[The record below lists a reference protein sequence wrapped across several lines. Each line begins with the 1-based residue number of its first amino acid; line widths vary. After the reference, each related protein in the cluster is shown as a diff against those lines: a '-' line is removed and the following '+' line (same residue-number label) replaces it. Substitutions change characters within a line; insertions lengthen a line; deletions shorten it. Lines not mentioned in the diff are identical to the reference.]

1 MAVRIGG
8 LPFKKRLLPGL
19 PYPIPISSGTPAPRL
34 TFRSASSGGDSSFGA
49 SSISATL
56 PDGEVQ
62 NDLDII
68 EFGTSSIAPTA
79 APTHTTPTGYSL
91 AGTFTFTSA
100 AGVLNS
106 RVSVFY
112 RIAPA
117 SPGAV
122 TLQASAN
129 CALGYTRCCYDNPDT
144 AAPFGQITFAAFS
157 GTTTPTAS
165 SITTT
170 KDEALVV
177 TFLTQGTAQAASAPQ
192 SQTERVDNATVAFAV
207 ADNIQPNA
215 GATGPKAWTIP
226 TSTDGSIAIAEFWSE
241 PGAAVDFDVTAAAPI
256 ALAGSLSITGNPG
269 VPNEWEFEPPL
280 SVQGM
285 TGALSIAGDIQISA
299 GTAFNLSP
307 AAPVA
312 IAGGL
317 TAAGNL
323 QFGTAFDLS
332 PQAPISI
339 GGTLLAAGNIQTATT
354 LNISQQAPIAVA
366 GTLLAAGNLQ
376 IASALNLTPQAPIAI
391 GGQLTIAGNVET
403 SFNLS
408 AASPIAIAGSLA
420 AAGTLQF
427 STAFNLAPAA
437 PVAIA
442 GGLVITGNLETST
455 AFNVSQVAPIAVAG
469 AVLVAGDI
477 QIGAPVVFEL
487 VPQTPIALAGAMTI
501 AGNVQALTALNLAP
515 TAPIAMSGL
524 LAIAGDIQITPE
536 ILLNLTPTAPIALLG
551 SLGLTGNI
559 QAPALFDL
567 AAQAPVA
574 LAGGLALAGDIE
586 IALPVVFDLAPA
598 APIALAGS
606 VAMLGGIEIASLFNL
621 TTTQPIAIV
630 GTLLAAGDIQAG
642 TSFALQPQAPIALQ
656 GGLAIAGNI
665 SAGEAFNLFA
675 TAPVSLLGSVS
686 LAAQLQILV
695 PATVPD
701 VTGLSQADAIAALE
715 AAGFVVA
722 IVTDSSTVAAGTV
735 LSQDPAGGTSSFVGF
750 IVTITV
756 SSGYA
761 LATDPKLIAKKRKP
775 NVSFRGVGTPTPRK
789 KREEQ
794 PEPVKAKASPL
805 LLGLMA
811 RGLALP
817 TPFLPEPV
825 LVPVLPAEPL
835 PAAIEVPEP
844 EVAPTP
850 EQQLAARVQELEQ
863 QMMQLQADLAALR
876 QPPEPAQATA
886 RDPVHEALHALLP
899 ALSEPIDLDAV
910 PDAPEEVPP
919 EAAAAP
925 AEPPR
930 MTREQIDA
938 ENERRA
944 RLAAERL
951 L

>member
-1 MAVRIGG
+1 MAKRIAGK
-8 LPFKKRLLPGL
+8 PFKKRLLPGVGF
-19 PYPIPISSGTPAPRL
+19 PIPISSGTPAPRL

-56 PDGEVQ
+56 PAGEVQ

-68 EFGTSSIAPTA
+68 EFGTSAIAPTA

-112 RIAPA
+112 RIAPS

-177 TFLTQGTAQAASAPQ
+177 TFLTQGAAQAAAAPQ
-192 SQTERVDNATVAFAV
+192 SQTERVDNATISFAV

-241 PGAAVDFDVTAAAPI
+241 PGSAVVFDVAAAAPI
-256 ALAGSLSITGNPG
+256 AMAGSLSITGNPG
-269 VPNEWEFEPPL
+269 VPNVWEFEPPL
-280 SVQGM
+280 TLPQING
-285 TGALSIAGDIQISA
+285 TLSIAGDIEILSGA
-299 GTAFNLSP
+299 AFNLSP
-307 AAPVA
+307 VAPVA

-323 QFGTAFDLS
+323 QIGTAFDLA
-332 PQAPISI
+332 PQS
-339 GGTLLAAGNIQTATT
+339 
-354 LNISQQAPIAVA
+354 PIAIA
-366 GTLLAAGNLQ
+366 GTLLAAGDLQ
-376 IASALNLTPQAPIAI
+376 IPSALDL
-391 GGQLTIAGNVET
+391 
-403 SFNLS
+403 
-408 AASPIAIAGSLA
+408 AAQGPIAIAGALA
-420 AAGTLQF
+420 LAGDLQTVINL
-427 STAFNLAPAA
+427 TATAPI
-437 PVAIA
+437 AIA
-442 GGLVITGNLETST
+442 GGLAITGDIQTST

-469 AVLVAGDI
+469 TVLVAGDI

-487 VPQTPIALAGAMTI
+487 VPQTPIALAGGLTI
-501 AGNVQALTALNLAP
+501 AGNLQALTRLNLTP

-524 LAIAGDIQITPE
+524 MAIAGDIEITPQ

-551 SLGLTGNI
+551 SLGLTGDI

-574 LAGGLALAGDIE
+574 LSGGLALAGDIE
-586 IALPVVFDLAPA
+586 IALPVIFDLAPA
-598 APIALAGS
+598 APIALSGA
-606 VAMLGGIEIASLFNL
+606 
-621 TTTQPIAIV
+621 
-630 GTLLAAGDIQAG
+630 LLAAGDIETG
-642 TSFALQPQAPIALQ
+642 TSFALQPLAPIALQ
-656 GGLAIAGNI
+656 GGLAIAGDI
-665 SAGEAFNLFA
+665 SPGQPFNLAA

-701 VTGLSQADAIAALE
+701 VTGLSQADAIVALE

-735 LSQDPAGGTSSFVGF
+735 LSQDPAAGASSFVGF

-761 LATDPKLIAKKRKP
+761 LATDPKLIAKKRKQNQ
-775 NVSFRGVGTPTPRK
+775 NVTFKGAGGQAPRK
-789 KREEQ
+789 KRDEA

-817 TPFLPEPV
+817 TPAAPA
-825 LVPVLPAEPL
+825 PAEPAPVLDVASIAQAVLLEAL
-835 PAAIEVPEP
+835 PAAIEVPKP
-844 EVAPTP
+844 EAPPTP

-863 QMMQLQADLAALR
+863 QMMQMQADLAALR

-910 PDAPEEVPP
+910 PDVPEQPPAAEVP
-919 EAAAAP
+919 A